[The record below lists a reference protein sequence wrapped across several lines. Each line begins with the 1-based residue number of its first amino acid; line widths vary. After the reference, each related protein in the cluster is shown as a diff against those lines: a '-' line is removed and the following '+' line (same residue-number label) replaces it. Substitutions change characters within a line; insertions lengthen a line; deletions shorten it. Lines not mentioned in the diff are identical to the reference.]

1 MLYTHE
7 IKRQVYVRQLG
18 KRRVILRHLA
28 VIHAVGLIRGVQR
41 GARGFMLSIE
51 QHNGVRGP
59 HHAYYFHK
67 RAHKAD
73 GAMHGPSAFAHY
85 ARGHTI
91 EHLEQ
96 QIAPVNNKQLLHG
109 GLLGVITA

>member
-18 KRRVILRHLA
+18 KRRVVLRHLA
-28 VIHAVGLIRGVQR
+28 VIHAVGLICGVKR
-41 GARGFMLSIE
+41 GARVFMLPIE

-67 RAHKAD
+67 RAYEAD
-73 GAMHGPSAFAHY
+73 GAVHGPSAFANY